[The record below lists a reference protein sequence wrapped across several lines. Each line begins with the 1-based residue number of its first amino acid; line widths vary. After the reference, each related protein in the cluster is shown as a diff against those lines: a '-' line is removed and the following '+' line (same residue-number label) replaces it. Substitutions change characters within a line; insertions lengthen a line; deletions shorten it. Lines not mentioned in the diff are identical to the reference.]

1 MLRSA
6 KRLSFTM
13 TAVVAALCLWTGVVV
28 AQNYET
34 IPIAERYQVPTL
46 TGRETPEER
55 GKITPKIAEGRK
67 NIAEDS
73 GSIQESL
80 KSNATRG
87 ENFDRFFSEY
97 LFAEMAQTSD
107 EYLSTLGAR
116 RSDFLRRYL
125 SADVGGENR
134 RYLVEQLL
142 LPTMKRI
149 AEGNYHPS
157 ARLNAVL
164 LIGLVNTAEAGSGGS
179 DAPQPNAECV
189 AYLNSLVKQDQL
201 PLYLRVAAFTGLH
214 RVAQIEGLRPG
225 LDQNLVREIST
236 AALAVAENKAA
247 GQGQW
252 DPDANYWL
260 RRRAVQIL
268 GFLRNQGENLAVV
281 NTLYGI
287 LSDDKNQFNLRLDAV
302 EALSELKLTEAA
314 AAKVKDVSESVTK
327 LAADALVQQADK
339 IRTDVEDYIAINLL
353 NKGPFLLR
361 SGSAPSSSGG
371 GQGRDTPK
379 MNAGGG
385 LDGGGDAPA
394 GGGNEQAG
402 KDPDAP
408 LFDMPNYYLNMERR
422 ACKNYVFICQNL
434 LGNGSNWY
442 ELAPENERKLFTA
455 AGKVLGGVMEK
466 SDVGLVDLGKS
477 ETDKDRNRDARENV
491 ASEDKKGPA
500 KGAAWEMVKLLES
513 SGKKLKD
520 LVAERQNADANA
532 PPGAAQK

>member
-1 MLRSA
+1 MLLA
-6 KRLSFTM
+6 TKRLSFAM
-13 TAVVAALCLWTGVVV
+13 TAVFAALMLWAGMAV

-34 IPIAERYQVPTL
+34 LPIAERYQVPTL

-55 GKITPKIAEGRK
+55 SKLSPKIAEGRK
-67 NIAEDS
+67 NISEDS

-80 KSNATRG
+80 KSNAARG
-87 ENFDRFFSEY
+87 ENFDRFFLEY

-107 EYLSTLGAR
+107 EYLSTLGTR

-134 RYLVEQLL
+134 RHLIEQLL

-164 LIGLVNTAEAGSGGS
+164 LIGLSNSAEAGSGGS

-189 AYLNSLVKQDQL
+189 AYLNSLIKQDQL
-201 PLYLRVAAFTGLH
+201 PLYVRIAAFTGLH

-225 LDQNLVREIST
+225 LDQNLVKEISN
-236 AALAVAENKAA
+236 AALAIAENKAA
-247 GQGQW
+247 GQDQW
-252 DPDANYWL
+252 DPDASYWL

-281 NTLYGI
+281 NSLYGI
-287 LSDDKNQFNLRLDAV
+287 LSDEKNQFNLRLDAV
-302 EALSELKLTEAA
+302 EALSELNLTEAA
-314 AAKVKDVSESVTK
+314 AAKVKDVSEGVTK
-327 LAADALVQQADK
+327 LAGDALVQQADK

-361 SGSAPSSSGG
+361 SGSAPSSSAG

-385 LDGGGDAPA
+385 LDGGGDAP
-394 GGGNEQAG
+394 GGGNQQAG

-434 LGNGSNWY
+434 LGNGSKWY
-442 ELAPENERKLFTA
+442 AIAPENERKLFNA
-455 AGKVLGGVMEK
+455 AGDVLGRVMEK

-477 ETDKDRNRDARENV
+477 DTDKDRKRDAREDV
-491 ASEDKKGPA
+491 ASEDKKGPV
-500 KGAAWEMVKLLES
+500 KGAAWEMLKLLES

-520 LVAERQNADANA
+520 LVADRQNADANA
-532 PPGAAQK
+532 PPAAAEK

>member
-1 MLRSA
+1 
-6 KRLSFTM
+6 M
-13 TAVVAALCLWTGVVV
+13 TAVFALLSVWAGMAV

-34 IPIAERYQVPTL
+34 LPIAERYQVPTL

-55 GKITPKIAEGRK
+55 SKLTPKITESRK
-67 NIAEDS
+67 NISEDS

-80 KSNATRG
+80 KSNAARG
-87 ENFDRFFSEY
+87 ENFDRFFNEY
-97 LFAEMAQTSD
+97 LFAEMAQKSD
-107 EYLSTLGAR
+107 DYLSTLGTR
-116 RSDFLRRYL
+116 RNDFIRRYL
-125 SADVGGENR
+125 SADVSGENR
-134 RYLVEQLL
+134 RHLIDQLL

-149 AEGNYHPS
+149 AEGNFHPS

-164 LIGLVNTAEAGSGGS
+164 LIGLVNTTEAGSGSS
-179 DAPQPNAECV
+179 DAPQPSPECV
-189 AYLNSLVKQDQL
+189 AYLNSLIKQDQL

-214 RVAQIEGLRPG
+214 RVAQIEGLRPS
-225 LDQNLVREIST
+225 LDQNMVKEISN
-236 AALAVAENKAA
+236 AALAVAEKKAA
-247 GQGQW
+247 GQDNW
-252 DPDANYWL
+252 DPDASYWL

-268 GFLRNQGENLAVV
+268 GFLRNQGDNLAVV
-281 NTLYGI
+281 NALYAI
-287 LSDDKNQFNLRLDAV
+287 LSDDSNQFNLRLDAV
-302 EALSELKLTEAA
+302 EALSELNLTEAA
-314 AAKVKDVSESVTK
+314 AAKVKEVSEGVTK
-327 LAADALVQQADK
+327 LAGDAMVQQAEK

-385 LDGGGDAPA
+385 LDGGGEAP

-422 ACKNYVFICQNL
+422 SCKNYVFVCQNL
-434 LGNGSNWY
+434 LDDAGKWY
-442 ELAPENERKLFTA
+442 KIAPESERDLFK
-455 AGKVLGGVMEK
+455 KVNDVLDRVMEK

-477 ETDKDRNRDARENV
+477 DSDKDRRRDAREDV
-491 ASEDKKGPA
+491 APEDKKGPA
-500 KGAAWEMVKLLES
+500 KGAAWEMVKLLET

-520 LVAERQNADANA
+520 LVIDRPNAAANA
-532 PPGAAQK
+532 PPAAEK